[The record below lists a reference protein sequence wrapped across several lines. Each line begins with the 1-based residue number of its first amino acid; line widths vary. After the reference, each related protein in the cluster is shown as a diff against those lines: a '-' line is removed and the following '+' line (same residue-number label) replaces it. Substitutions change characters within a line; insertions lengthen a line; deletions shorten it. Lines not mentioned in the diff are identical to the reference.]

1 MLVFGRV
8 LYLLALH
15 PDCGS
20 RILTIVKADV
30 VQNGYRKRESGRI
43 I

>member
-8 LYLLALH
+8 LQLLALH
-15 PDCGS
+15 LDCGS

-30 VQNGYRKRESGRI
+30 VQNRYCKRKSGRI